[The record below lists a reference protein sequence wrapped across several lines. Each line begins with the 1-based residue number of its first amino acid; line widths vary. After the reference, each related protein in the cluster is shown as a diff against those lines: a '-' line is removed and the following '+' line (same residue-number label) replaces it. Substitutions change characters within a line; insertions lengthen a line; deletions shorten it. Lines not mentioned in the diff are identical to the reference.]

1 LAVGEGGHDGSQQT
15 RGAAVYGIDLG
26 KNVFHIIGTDREGN
40 VIQRLKCRRDT
51 LLSFFEHAAPAIVGM
66 EACPGSQWL
75 GRKLRALGHAVRI
88 IPAQYVKPYV
98 KTNKNDTIDA
108 AAIAEAVTRP
118 TMRFVEVKR
127 PDQVELQT
135 LHRIRDQLMGSRTRL
150 ICQMRTFCLEFGVA
164 IRQGAGVFK
173 FDLPRVLADEAND
186 LTPTMR
192 RLLGDLFEDV
202 RALEQRIASVT
213 REVEAIAARDDK
225 ARRLMTVPGIRPLV
239 ATAILAAA
247 GNGQQFRKAR
257 DMAAWLGL
265 VPQQHS
271 TGGKPLLL
279 GISRRG
285 NRYLRRLLIHGARSC
300 VSHLDRA
307 RDRLGLWINQLQSRM
322 HVNKVTVAL
331 AAKITRIG

>member
-1 LAVGEGGHDGSQQT
+1 MIRNKP

-40 VIQRLKCRRDT
+40 VMQRLKCRRDT
-51 LLSFFEHAAPAIVGM
+51 LLAFFEHAVPAIVGM

-75 GRKLRALGHAVRI
+75 GRKLRALGHTVRI

-118 TMRFVEVKR
+118 AMRFVEVKH
-127 PDQVELQT
+127 PDQIELQT

-150 ICQMRTFCLEFGVA
+150 ICQIRSFCLEFGVA
-164 IRQGAGVFK
+164 IRQGAGAFK
-173 FDLPRVLADEAND
+173 IDLPRVLADEAND

-225 ARRLMTVPGIRPLV
+225 ARRLMTVPGIGPLV

-257 DMAAWLGL
+257 DW
-265 VPQQHS
+265 
-271 TGGKPLLL
+271 
-279 GISRRG
+279 
-285 NRYLRRLLIHGARSC
+285 
-300 VSHLDRA
+300 
-307 RDRLGLWINQLQSRM
+307 RLGLGSFPSSTLPAASRYS
-322 HVNKVTVAL
+322 L
-331 AAKITRIG
+331 ASAGAAIGICGGC

>member
-1 LAVGEGGHDGSQQT
+1 
-15 RGAAVYGIDLG
+15 
-26 KNVFHIIGTDREGN
+26 
-40 VIQRLKCRRDT
+40 
-51 LLSFFEHAAPAIVGM
+51 M

-75 GRKLRALGHAVRI
+75 GRKLRALGHTVRI

-118 TMRFVEVKR
+118 AMRFVEVKH
-127 PDQVELQT
+127 PDQIELQT

-150 ICQMRTFCLEFGVA
+150 ICQIRSFCLEFGVA
-164 IRQGAGVFK
+164 IRQGAGAFK
-173 FDLPRVLADEAND
+173 IDLPRVLADEAND

-225 ARRLMTVPGIRPLV
+225 ARRLMTVPGIGPLV

-331 AAKITRIG
+331 AAKITRIAWVILTKPGALYERYDPTIA